1 MAQKELYEAYKA
13 LARMGEDAQNVANR
27 LNKKLSKNKYDGVPQ
42 DASELLRKAEEI
54 AGQISK
60 IEALK

>member
-1 MAQKELYEAYKA
+1 
-13 LARMGEDAQNVANR
+13 MGEDAQNVANR